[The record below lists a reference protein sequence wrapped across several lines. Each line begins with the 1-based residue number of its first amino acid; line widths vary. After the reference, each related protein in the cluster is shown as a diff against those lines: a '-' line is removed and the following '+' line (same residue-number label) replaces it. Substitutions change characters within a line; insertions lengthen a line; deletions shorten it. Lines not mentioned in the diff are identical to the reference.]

1 MRSIKLNT
9 KENRILNS
17 KEMNVISGGE
27 NVVAVLATI
36 EMLEAPA
43 LMTIWILIDLV
54 AVFNLHN

>member
-1 MRSIKLNT
+1 MSLVAVK
-9 KENRILNS
+9 
-17 KEMNVISGGE
+17 

-43 LMTIWILIDLV
+43 LMTIWMLIDLV